1 MAEYVELTKEDF
13 EEGIFKEYGIE
24 YEGYENPRSQEYQY
38 LVETAHP
45 LIKIMVYSSVDK
57 RTNVTR
63 GVGEDAV
70 RLVLW
75 NHKENR
81 PLSKGKRVY
90 RVTSKD
96 SVALRIATAI
106 ANFMKEAPDIS
117 ITDWDYVKAVLMKTI
132 DNNPNYASFPES
144 LLENLEQYRGL
155 TDGQLAYVI
164 GETNPKGKP
173 TMEAWLKRSGWAYDP
188 SFDPSFLEVS
198 SPVPPSEPMPPSTS
212 ASPSPGSGSISPSR
226 EPGEDEEELEGCDAP
241 VKSEV
246 IEKDREG
253 GEEQKQVGK
262 YPGICVISDTPG
274 MALVPTDGY
283 PYKFPTFNPV
293 QSLVYPFRK
302 SDCNLVIGANTSSGK
317 TICAEL
323 FMEETLKMGKRV
335 IYLSPLK
342 SLTQEK
348 YDDWKT
354 RFNRYKIT
362 ILTGDYTLSE
372 EKRAE
377 LGQSHIIVMT
387 SEMTD
392 SRTRRMETENNYW
405 LKEVGLV
412 IVDESHILS
421 TNRGHAVESGIMRFT
436 KINRTAKI
444 LFLSATMPNVDQ
456 LGAWLFSLNE
466 KETKVIYSIWRPVS
480 LQFHY
485 REYPIERNRF
495 GGEDYHAS
503 QEAKKSIAV
512 KIIKSKPKEKFLVFT
527 HDKNT
532 GRGLVKRLKDEG
544 IESQFHNADL
554 DLTERLDVES
564 AFTKREGGLRVLIS
578 TSTLAWGRN
587 LPARNVVIVG
597 VHRGLNEVDE
607 LDIIQM
613 SGRAGRY
620 GIDDEG
626 HVYLIIPEMTTES
639 WKETFR
645 NPRPITSVLRSH
657 QVLAFHVLAEIQNKV
672 ITNARTL
679 LAWYSRSLA
688 YLQGEEFGIEDATG
702 LLDDLEKMEMVIN
715 KGTHYVL
722 TGLGKVSGWLY
733 YSPYDVYAWYKNF
746 DQLFNGKNG
755 VIPPMDDLSI
765 SWALT
770 DIPSNDWGYIP
781 RDVQGE
787 ADEMKW
793 KLRNRGIQA
802 SDAIHFALAIKCC
815 LNGEE
820 LEQGTLKNNA
830 RAIKYDIQR
839 VVQALGLIDSI
850 YGKWER
856 KEFWKV
862 LQPRINYGIPEDMIQ
877 LVRLPGIGGVKA
889 RKMWEKGIHTLEDVV
904 NNTETM
910 KGIFMPVMIKKLQM
924 EARKLIYVDNQGK
937 LTINKG

>member
-38 LVETAHP
+38 LLETAHP

-75 NHKENR
+75 DTKENR

-117 ITDWDYVKAVLMKTI
+117 IIDWEYVKAVLMKTI

-144 LLENLEQYRGL
+144 LLESVEQYGRL

-164 GETNPKGKP
+164 GKMNPKGKP
-173 TMEAWLKRSGWAYDP
+173 TMETWLKRSGWTY
-188 SFDPSFLEVS
+188 DPSFLEVS
-198 SPVPPSEPMPPSTS
+198 SPVPTSEPIPPSTS
-212 ASPSPGSGSISPSR
+212 VSPSPGSGSISPSR
-226 EPGEDEEELEGCDAP
+226 EPGEDEEEMEPCDAP
-241 VKSEV
+241 AKP
-246 IEKDREG
+246 EKVAEGRG
-253 GEEQKQVGK
+253 GEKSQKQVGK
-262 YPGICVISDTPG
+262 YPGSFVISETPG
-274 MALVPTDGY
+274 MTLVPTEGY

-293 QSLVYPFRK
+293 QSLVYPFRE

-348 YDDWKT
+348 YDDWKA

-372 EKRAE
+372 EKKAE

-405 LKEVGLV
+405 LTQVGLV

-485 REYPIERNRF
+485 REYPIARNRF
-495 GGEDYHAS
+495 GGENYYAS

-512 KIIKSKPKEKFLVFT
+512 EIVKSKPNEKFLVFT

-532 GRGLVKRLKDEG
+532 GHSLVKRLREEG
-544 IESQFHNADL
+544 IESQFH
-554 DLTERLDVES
+554 
-564 AFTKREGGLRVLIS
+564 
-578 TSTLAWGRN
+578 
-587 LPARNVVIVG
+587 
-597 VHRGLNEVDE
+597 
-607 LDIIQM
+607 
-613 SGRAGRY
+613 
-620 GIDDEG
+620 
-626 HVYLIIPEMTTES
+626 
-639 WKETFR
+639 
-645 NPRPITSVLRSH
+645 
-657 QVLAFHVLAEIQNKV
+657 
-672 ITNARTL
+672 
-679 LAWYSRSLA
+679 
-688 YLQGEEFGIEDATG
+688 
-702 LLDDLEKMEMVIN
+702 
-715 KGTHYVL
+715 
-722 TGLGKVSGWLY
+722 
-733 YSPYDVYAWYKNF
+733 
-746 DQLFNGKNG
+746 
-755 VIPPMDDLSI
+755 
-765 SWALT
+765 
-770 DIPSNDWGYIP
+770 
-781 RDVQGE
+781 
-787 ADEMKW
+787 
-793 KLRNRGIQA
+793 
-802 SDAIHFALAIKCC
+802 
-815 LNGEE
+815 
-820 LEQGTLKNNA
+820 
-830 RAIKYDIQR
+830 
-839 VVQALGLIDSI
+839 
-850 YGKWER
+850 
-856 KEFWKV
+856 
-862 LQPRINYGIPEDMIQ
+862 
-877 LVRLPGIGGVKA
+877 
-889 RKMWEKGIHTLEDVV
+889 
-904 NNTETM
+904 
-910 KGIFMPVMIKKLQM
+910 
-924 EARKLIYVDNQGK
+924 
-937 LTINKG
+937 